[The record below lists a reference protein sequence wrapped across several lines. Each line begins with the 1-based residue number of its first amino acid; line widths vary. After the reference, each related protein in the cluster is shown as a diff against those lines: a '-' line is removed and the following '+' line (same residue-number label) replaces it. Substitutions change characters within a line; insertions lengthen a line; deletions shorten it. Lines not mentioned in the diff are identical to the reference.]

1 MVEIRARPKP
11 IQIELERTAVIVV
24 DMQNAFVSE
33 GGMFD
38 LSGIDISGTQRIIQP
53 CRDVIS
59 VARKRGCKIIYLQ
72 HSYNPDLSDSGG
84 ENSPNWYKELGPTLI
99 RKHPDLRDKL
109 NFDGT
114 WGANIIE
121 ELKPQEGSIIV
132 RKQRYSGFAGTN
144 LDIILRT
151 CSVKYLV
158 FVGIATN
165 ICVESTIRDAFS
177 LDYFPIL
184 ISDAVS
190 QVGADFTQE
199 ATVYNVKFAFGW
211 VIDSKEFCKS
221 LEIK

>member
-1 MVEIRARPKP
+1 MKLRTRPEP

-24 DMQNAFVSE
+24 DMQNCFVSK

-38 LSGIDISGTQRIIQP
+38 LSGIDISGAQGIIP
-53 CRDVIS
+53 RCKDVIN
-59 VARKRGCKIIYLQ
+59 AAQKRGCKLIYLQ

-84 ENSPNWYKELGPTLI
+84 KTSPNWYKELGPTFFS
-99 RKHPDLRDKL
+99 KHPDLKDKL

-114 WGANIIE
+114 WGVNIIKD
-121 ELKPQEGSIIV
+121 LKPQEGSIIV
-132 RKQRYSGFAGTN
+132 RKQRFSGFAGTN
-144 LDIILRT
+144 LDIVLRT
-151 CSVKYLV
+151 CNIKYLV

-165 ICVESTIRDAFS
+165 ICVESTIRDAFC

-190 QVGADFTQE
+190 QAGADFTQE

-211 VIDSKEFCKS
+211 VTDSKEFCKS
-221 LEIK
+221 LEIR